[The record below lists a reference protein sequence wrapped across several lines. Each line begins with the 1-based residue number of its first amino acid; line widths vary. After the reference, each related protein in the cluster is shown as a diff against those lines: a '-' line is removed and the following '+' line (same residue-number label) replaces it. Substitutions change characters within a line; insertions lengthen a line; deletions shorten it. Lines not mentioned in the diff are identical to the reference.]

1 MTPQAIRKYRL
12 ASGLSQSQAAR
23 LAGCHQTYW
32 SHVELGRKPPSE
44 AFLTRARIVFDLYP
58 SPVTG
63 ITPYAELSDL
73 RKAAHSMVDNL
84 TDQDL
89 RSVLAI
95 MRGLV

>member
-73 RKAAHSMVDNL
+73 RKAAHSMVDKL
-84 TDQDL
+84 SDQDL

-95 MRGLV
+95 MKGLV